1 MTPET
6 QHIGTLRGKVL
17 IFGGVYSNYQALE
30 ELYQLATKENI
41 PPQNI
46 ICTGDIAGYCASP
59 VECLDFLEDWG
70 IRAIQGNVEQ
80 NLLNG
85 TDDCGCNFSEGSR
98 CDFFAKQ
105 WFPYTAVR
113 MTRRNLNYLATLPLF
128 LDFEY
133 AQKRVKVL
141 HGSMQNISEF
151 VFKST
156 PWDVKAANFEVASA
170 DVILA
175 GHCGLPF
182 ADAREDKLWLN
193 AGVIGMP
200 ANDGTPRVWY
210 VMLDDA
216 NETFSYE
223 FRSFEYDAGEANQ
236 LMMENGLPYS
246 YSETLLTGLWD
257 NCDILP
263 DEETALQGV
272 AIEL

>member
-113 MTRRNLNYLATLPLF
+113 MTRRNLNYLSKLPLF
-128 LDFEY
+128 IDFEY

-156 PWDVKAANFEVASA
+156 PWDVKAANFEAAKA

-216 NETFSYE
+216 NDTFSYE

>member
-1 MTPET
+1 VTPET

-113 MTRRNLNYLATLPLF
+113 MTRRNLNYLSKLPLF
-128 LDFEY
+128 IDFEY

-156 PWDVKAANFEVASA
+156 PWDVKAANFEAAKA

-216 NETFSYE
+216 NDTFSYE